1 MGHWGPLRGI
11 RERGILRAVV
21 LGIVGGLLG
30 TVLMDIVMILTFVGV
45 GESWDLFFSMVGD
58 KLGGG
63 AILGIA
69 LHNAVGMTGGT
80 IFALFV
86 VYIPSMGIR
95 TMRRGLLLGLA
106 AGLFTIPAGCI
117 PLALWLGEPIL
128 AVIAFSALPHIVWG
142 TVLGWT
148 IGCGLLSRK
157 PRS

>member
-1 MGHWGPLRGI
+1 M
-11 RERGILRAVV
+11 LRAVV

-30 TVLMDIVMILTFVGV
+30 TVLMDIVMMVTFIGV

-69 LHNAVGMTGGT
+69 IHNVVGMTGG
-80 IFALFV
+80 IILALLV
-86 VYIPSMGIR
+86 INIPSMEIK
-95 TMRRGLLLGLA
+95 TLRRGLLLGLA

-117 PLALWLGEPIL
+117 PLAIWLGEPIP

-148 IGCGLLSRK
+148 MGVGMVRAE